1 MSTLTIVGVSLAV
14 ASLAVLVLAVR
25 DCLRRPDLPG
35 LRYGA
40 RGAPGSWVRAAWL
53 LVLVGGWTAGA
64 AGVDLAGAREIRPAG
79 DAGAGP
85 AAPEATARTTV
96 SVPFYTRSWG
106 GETLPGGG
114 GTVSVREEA
123 VTLPWTFLLALLL
136 YWILAVRWPTAEA
149 AAERVTRPTAGRPGT
164 R

>member
-25 DCLRRPDLPG
+25 DCLRRADLPS

-40 RGAPGSWVRAAWL
+40 RRAPGSWVRAAWL
-53 LVLVGGWTAGA
+53 LVLVGGWAAGA
-64 AGVDLAGAREIRPAG
+64 AGVDLAGSREIRAAADVEGKPAG
-79 DAGAGP
+79 T
-85 AAPEATARTTV
+85 EATGRTTV

-106 GETLPGGG
+106 RERLSGGG
-114 GTVSVREEA
+114 GAVSVREEA

-136 YWILAVRWPTAEA
+136 YWVFAVRWPGA
-149 AAERVTRPTAGRPGT
+149 ADAGT
-164 R
+164 RSTAPDAP